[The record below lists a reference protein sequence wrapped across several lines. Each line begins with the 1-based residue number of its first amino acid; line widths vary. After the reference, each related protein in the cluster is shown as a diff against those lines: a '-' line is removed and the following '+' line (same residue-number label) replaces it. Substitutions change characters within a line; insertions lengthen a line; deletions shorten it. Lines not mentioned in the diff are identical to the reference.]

1 MSAHLPRNGQLDENT
16 KALQWKFKASGRQL
30 GDKCVCATVRWRN
43 VVVRSHLPQGRVIS
57 MLSHKSINR
66 LHKGQ
71 NAVTMTFIFKV

>member
-1 MSAHLPRNGQLDENT
+1 MKTQRHCNGSSKLVADSRGN
-16 KALQWKFKASGRQL
+16 
-30 GDKCVCATVRWRN
+30 KCVCATVRWLN
-43 VVVRSHLPQGRVIS
+43 VVVRTHLPLGRVIS